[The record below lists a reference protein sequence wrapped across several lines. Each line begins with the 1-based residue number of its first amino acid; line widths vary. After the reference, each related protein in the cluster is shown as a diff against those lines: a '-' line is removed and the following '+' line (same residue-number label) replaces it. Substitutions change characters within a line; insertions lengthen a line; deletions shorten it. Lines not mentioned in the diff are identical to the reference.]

1 MPPTSED
8 FREQINLAS
17 AGTGPVQ
24 GRVTEAARDFA
35 KKEEKFFAKSFV
47 KVFVKSRVRGFVG
60 RFVDFLVDFLVGG
73 AAPASRAKKS
83 HFFD

>member
-1 MPPTSED
+1 
-8 FREQINLAS
+8 
-17 AGTGPVQ
+17 
-24 GRVTEAARDFA
+24 VTAAARDFA

-73 AAPASRAKKS
+73 VAPASCAKKS
-83 HFFD
+83 HPSD